1 MDNAKSRSMSIIAK
15 THAAMSAFKTTARNF
30 EWPGLVGIFAF
41 LSLGF
46 MSLTQGYPYMAC
58 VFVLIGILFVLLA
71 CYNSYKHKSTELIDR
86 YEDRFFI
93 KMKQERKF
101 AAQYLLGQI
110 ESNAHL
116 KTVLDFF
123 QAPIAD
129 KLITG
134 QLDKEQIFNYF
145 RHWII
150 LYWIAAQK
158 DIETYRAHDSGAWDL
173 LQTLYDTMID
183 MQRKK
188 LGARYTDWSTEHLRE
203 ALLDEAS
210 LIY

>member
-1 MDNAKSRSMSIIAK
+1 M
-15 THAAMSAFKTTARNF
+15 ARAC
-30 EWPGLVGIFAF
+30 GHLR
-41 LSLGF
+41 LSLLGF
-46 MSLTQGYPYMAC
+46 MSLTQGHPCMAG
-58 VFVLIGILFVLLA
+58 VFLLIGIVFVLLA

-86 YEDRFFI
+86 YEDRFFV

-116 KTVLDFF
+116 KAVLDFF
-123 QAPIAD
+123 QAPIAE
-129 KLITG
+129 KVVTG
-134 QLDKEQIFNYF
+134 QLDKEQVFSYF

-150 LYWIAAQK
+150 LYWRAGQK
-158 DIETYRAHDSGAWDL
+158 DIETYRVHDSGTWDL
-173 LQTLYDTMID
+173 LQTLYDTMVD

-188 LGARYTDWSTEHLRE
+188 LGAKYADWSREHLRE
-203 ALLDEAS
+203 ALVDEAN